1 MTENLHRRHFLCF
14 VTKLQKTFIV
24 HADKCLYTS
33 MWNDEKRFQEINLKN
48 KQRQKQD
55 LENRNHMLRE
65 LIVSRDMSVA
75 SHWSVIA
82 RGHGARQIMQ
92 SMDPALLLTLWLRFK
107 CEWKGRFMNLSVI
120 VKQRLKSDVLG
131 NRERHLCLI
140 VARSSGVSFLASG
153 TRLVLSMFGH
163 CRHRLCCSDALTKQE
178 FSSKKNL
185 ERTQGTFL

>member
-92 SMDPALLLTLWLRFK
+92 SMDPALLLTLWLCFK

-131 NRERHLCLI
+131 NRAAPLPHRGPFLRRVI
-140 VARSSGVSFLASG
+140 FGIRYTFGVVDVWTLPSQTLLQRCPHK
-153 TRLVLSMFGH
+153 TRI
-163 CRHRLCCSDALTKQE
+163 Q
-178 FSSKKNL
+178 
-185 ERTQGTFL
+185 Q